1 MKLKKKKNNQKNRKN
16 QNLVAKIMSL
26 VIAVLLW
33 SYVMTIENPDER
45 KIIRNVRVKFL
56 NADLL
61 RDSDN
66 QLMTQEDQFVNIT
79 LRGKKNELEKVRADM
94 INASVDLEGYGAGNT
109 RIPIDVNLEGVS
121 SLVSV
126 DTISPP
132 SIIVNIDKVVSRDFE
147 VQVDTK
153 GNPMENYMK
162 GDNQLSSPKVQVTGP
177 ASQIGIIDSI
187 RTNIDV
193 DGKEKGFTVTNPLY
207 AVDANGNRLSNVS
220 IKPDVVTISVPI
232 YKTAV
237 LVIEPS
243 TVGNLP
249 VDFETTLMHVNPPTI
264 AVKIIDENAIV
275 PKTIKTEPINME
287 ELVSSDEKMLTP
299 IIPEGMEAIDPSISY
314 SLTYQIQKYTT
325 KRFAVDKSQIKFEN
339 LPEHLSIDL
348 SSLPTI
354 VDITVRGYE
363 KELKALNTGDVV
375 LAVNLENAELG
386 EESYNL
392 KLQIKDKP
400 SLSLTGAPKIKLNI
414 IGKENSEETPE
425 EKPDEKPGEENGE
438 GTEENNENKENEK
451 PDEKPDEK
459 Q

>member
-1 MKLKKKKNNQKNRKN
+1 MKLKKKKNNQKNHKN

-45 KIIRNVRVKFL
+45 RVIRNVRVKFL

-132 SIIVNIDKVVSRDFE
+132 SIIVNIDKIVSRDFE

-153 GNPMENYMK
+153 GNPKENYMK
-162 GDNQLSSPKVQVTGP
+162 GDNQLSSPKVQVTGA

-220 IKPDVVTISVPI
+220 IKP
-232 YKTAV
+232 
-237 LVIEPS
+237 
-243 TVGNLP
+243 
-249 VDFETTLMHVNPPTI
+249 
-264 AVKIIDENAIV
+264 
-275 PKTIKTEPINME
+275 
-287 ELVSSDEKMLTP
+287 
-299 IIPEGMEAIDPSISY
+299 
-314 SLTYQIQKYTT
+314 
-325 KRFAVDKSQIKFEN
+325 
-339 LPEHLSIDL
+339 
-348 SSLPTI
+348 
-354 VDITVRGYE
+354 
-363 KELKALNTGDVV
+363 
-375 LAVNLENAELG
+375 
-386 EESYNL
+386 
-392 KLQIKDKP
+392 
-400 SLSLTGAPKIKLNI
+400 
-414 IGKENSEETPE
+414 
-425 EKPDEKPGEENGE
+425 
-438 GTEENNENKENEK
+438 
-451 PDEKPDEK
+451 
-459 Q
+459 